1 MFNSLDGILVIVSVT
16 IQESSRNSKPAEELH
31 RIFCHKS
38 SIRMFWHYLIYF
50 VPFYRLFKPFFS
62 LIAFTTARWIQQARS
77 HKNGKASEF
86 FTEIPKVIS
95 KFLSSGIGN
104 ELVHCF
110 VRVQE
115 LKEKEIMI

>member
-1 MFNSLDGILVIVSVT
+1 MSPQFACFGITLYILSRF
-16 IQESSRNSKPAEELH
+16 IGSS
-31 RIFCHKS
+31 
-38 SIRMFWHYLIYF
+38 
-50 VPFYRLFKPFFS
+50 KPFFS
-62 LIAFTTARWIQQARS
+62 VIAFTSARWIQQALS

-104 ELVHCF
+104 GLVHCF